1 MEKQKIQFIKKAEK
15 KKMNGELHFIF
26 WNYNVAQK
34 INHIS

>member
-15 KKMNGELHFIF
+15 KMNGELYFIF
-26 WNYNVAQK
+26 WNYNVAWK